1 MQTLS
6 IRPIGA
12 IRIGEEGPYVELEPP
27 YLPALKGLEY
37 YSHVH
42 ILWWFSRRDNPA
54 DRGVTQVHPAHG
66 AAPGPMGVFASR
78 SPCRP
83 NPIALSTAEITFVDA
98 GRGRIGLDWTD
109 AEDGTPVVD
118 IKPYSPGLDR
128 VVALM
133 AGCDSLRDVI
143 PFPKVQNSGDLMTD
157 APNVVDAAQL
167 DDLGI
172 MIAPGTDK

>member
-78 SPCRP
+78 SPSRP

-128 VVALM
+128 VEDCREPAWHGDWPGSYEASRA
-133 AGCDSLRDVI
+133 AGN
-143 PFPKVQNSGDLMTD
+143 KY
-157 APNVVDAAQL
+157 
-167 DDLGI
+167 
-172 MIAPGTDK
+172 